1 MIHNP
6 LLCYESRAR
15 QHLND
20 TILTVFQNPL
30 NIKYDIYIYIYI
42 YILIHNNLFHPQESF
57 GPTSKYVFLFP

>member
-30 NIKYDIYIYIYI
+30 NIKYDIYTYLFKITYS
-42 YILIHNNLFHPQESF
+42 ILKKALVQRLYMYF
-57 GPTSKYVFLFP
+57 YFLE

>member
-20 TILTVFQNPL
+20 AILTVFQNPL
-30 NIKYDIYIYIYI
+30 NIKYDIYI
-42 YILIHNNLFHPQESF
+42 LINNNLFYPQESF
-57 GPTSKYVFLFP
+57 GPFIKRLNMYFNFIE